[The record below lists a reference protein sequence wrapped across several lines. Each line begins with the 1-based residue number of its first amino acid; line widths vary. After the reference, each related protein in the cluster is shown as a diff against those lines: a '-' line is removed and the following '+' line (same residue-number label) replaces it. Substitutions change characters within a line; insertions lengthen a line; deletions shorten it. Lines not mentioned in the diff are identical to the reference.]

1 MVSSGLSVVPR
12 DLTWVRGTRG
22 RRTDLAPSGHAEVQS
37 LAVGGRRRPRVGGHG
52 SRRRHGGLLGRE
64 GVVPAEPE
72 GRVGRVLQQLVD
84 RRGLLDGRALRG
96 RGLLRRP
103 LLLLLLL
110 PARHGRRERP
120 LDDVDHQILHR
131 HEVFRAVLLRLLLLL
146 GLLLLRSPGRPRHRG
161 RRRVRNS
168 PRRGQLRV
176 VARVGVPGG
185 HDHPGVEG
193 SVPQSGSSDRSS
205 RIHHHASTRRQVS
218 RRVHLTLLIGAH
230 LNRVINS
237 IL

>member
-12 DLTWVRGTRG
+12 DLTGMRGTRG
-22 RRTDLAPSGHAEVQS
+22 RRTDLAPSGHAQVQS
-37 LAVGGRRRPRVGGHG
+37 LAVARRRRPRVGGHG

-64 GVVPAEPE
+64 SVVPAEPE

-84 RRGLLDGRALRG
+84 RGGLLDGRPLRG

-120 LDDVDHQILHR
+120 LDHVDHQILHR
-131 HEVFRAVLLRLLLLL
+131 HEVFRAVLLRLLLRW
-146 GLLLLRSPGRPRHRG
+146 LLLLRSSGRPRHRG

-176 VARVGVPGG
+176 VARVGDPGG
-185 HDHPGVEG
+185 HDRPGVEG
-193 SVPQSGSSDRSS
+193 SVPQSGSPDRSS
-205 RIHHHASTRRQVS
+205 RIHHHASARRQVS
-218 RRVHLTLLIGAH
+218 RGVDLSLLIGTH
-230 LNRVINS
+230 LNRSINF
-237 IL
+237 IP